1 MGTEAIMKS
10 QLETMRNKWKRLNIE
25 RYFPKVHHFS
35 SDKFK
40 SEPSSLDV
48 FYKHCV
54 SKEIEDEN
62 LQTINRAIE
71 VTRLY
76 ESGVSILSAIR
87 EAWNNFP
94 LSKR

>member
-1 MGTEAIMKS
+1 MKT

-25 RYFPKVHHFS
+25 LYFLKVHHFS
-35 SDKFK
+35 SKQFK
-40 SEPSSLDV
+40 SEPSSLEA
-48 FYKHCV
+48 FYNHCV
-54 SKEIEDEN
+54 SREIKDEN

-76 ESGVSILSAIR
+76 ESGISILPAIR